1 MQLHNAKI
9 LVVDDHVDLAE
20 DLRVILEHEGATVT
34 QAETARQAE
43 ALAAEQSFDVAL
55 VDIRLPDAT
64 GMSLLPRLKAIGGPH
79 FEVLLISGN
88 ASFEDAIAA
97 VQGGAYDY
105 VLKPFDPDR
114 LLTSV
119 TRAVQQVALR
129 RETELLAQAL
139 ESSEESLRHLVD
151 TVQALLLVV
160 DEDGLVV
167 RANQA
172 VAAVTGMP
180 AAELV
185 GKDWFLTCV
194 PDGSRRQEQIRFR
207 QIMAGD
213 DDDNETHE
221 GFLSAARGGTAL
233 NDRRV
238 MWRWSPHTN
247 DDGSKNLYISGLD
260 VTDQRALERRTLL
273 SEKLAAVGTL
283 SAGLAH
289 EIRNPLNAA
298 SLQLQLLERRVKRI
312 SDDEKLHDPID
323 VVRNE
328 IRRLGNLV
336 GDFLSFARPAELR
349 PGPVDLR
356 ELAER
361 VVALEALH
369 AQTLDVGLEL
379 IEGDTVTVLG
389 DAERLK
395 QVLLNL
401 VRNALDA
408 VSPGGRVELEV
419 RRSGNGGASL
429 IVRDDGPGIPE
440 DNLDRIFEPFFSTKT
455 DGTGLG
461 MAICHSIISLH
472 GGDIHI
478 DCSRGTEIEVS
489 LPDEPPVR
497 PDKLQL
503 SPPFAFG

>member
-1 MQLHNAKI
+1 MQLRNAKI
-9 LVVDDHVDLAE
+9 IVVDDHLDLAE
-20 DLRVILEHEGATVT
+20 DLRAILEHEGAHVT

-43 ALAAEQSFDVAL
+43 RLAADESFDVAL

-79 FEVLLISGN
+79 LEVLLISGN

-119 TRAVQQVALR
+119 TRAVEQVTLR

-139 ESSEESLRHLVD
+139 ENSEASLRHLVD

-160 DEDGLVV
+160 DEDGRVV

-172 VAAVTGMP
+172 VAAATGLR
-180 AAELV
+180 ADELV
-185 GKDWFLTCV
+185 GKDWFETCV
-194 PDGSRRQEQIRFR
+194 PEGWRVQERALFR
-207 QIMAGD
+207 QVLGGD
-213 DDDNETHE
+213 EDDNETHE
-221 GFLSAARGGTAL
+221 SFLSASRAGGAYEE
-233 NDRRV
+233 RRI
-238 MWRWSPHTN
+238 MWRWSPHIVE
-247 DDGSKNLYISGLD
+247 DGSKNLYISGLD

-312 SDDEKLHDPID
+312 SDDEKLHAPIE

-361 VVALEALH
+361 VVELEAPH
-369 AQTLDVGLEL
+369 AQTLEVELEL
-379 IEGDTVTVLG
+379 LGGESVTLLG
-389 DAERLK
+389 DSERLK

-401 VRNALDA
+401 VRNALEA
-408 VSPGGRVELEV
+408 VSGGGRVELEV

-429 IVRDDGPGIPE
+429 VVRDDGPGIPE
-440 DNLDRIFEPFFSTKT
+440 EHLDRIFEPFFSTKT

-461 MAICHSIISLH
+461 MAICHSIVSLH

-478 DCSRGTEIEVS
+478 DCSRGTEIEIV

-497 PDKLQL
+497 QAKLQL
-503 SPPFAFG
+503 RPPFAFG